1 MGLSLGAGVS
11 GSLIVVAIIAGIV
24 WYKVRK

>member
-11 GSLIVVAIIAGIV
+11 GSLIVVAVLAGLV
-24 WYKVRK
+24 WYKVRR